1 VRGKGDDVA
10 KFQRVYKVGADYYVE
25 GVAER
30 GRWLRCVGRGKFMGR
45 EILMFRPVR
54 KARKRHKSQ

>member
-1 VRGKGDDVA
+1 MA

-25 GVAER
+25 GVSER
-30 GRWLRCVGRGKFMGR
+30 GRWLRCVGRGKFLGR

-54 KARKRHKSQ
+54 KARKRHRS